1 MLLLACTHLATA
13 VDLDSFRFSDHLSG
27 IVSPGAPE
35 LFEDAVIFTAASPA
49 RRVGVSFAH
58 EGFARVH
65 WFRKLLKPDAGL
77 DAETE
82 TAAKAGDEA
91 GDEVGDKAGS
101 PAAAKPVS
109 GGSSLKDTGIL
120 CYVYEFPRGLAELEY
135 RLVVDGLWT
144 ADPRNPFARLDPVSG
159 LVRSVV
165 SLPPDDQ
172 SESTVDDSTGS
183 LRFSYR
189 GAPGLRVSV
198 GGSFNSW
205 DPFMY
210 ELDEVAPGR
219 YALAL
224 PLPPGTY
231 RYVYFLRGERILD
244 PNNPR
249 KVYTAEGKAVSEAFI
264 Q

>member
-13 VDLDSFRFSDHLSG
+13 VDRESFRFRDHLSG
-27 IVSPGAPE
+27 IVRPGAPE

-77 DAETE
+77 DAGTGAET
-82 TAAKAGDEA
+82 G
-91 GDEVGDKAGS
+91 
-101 PAAAKPVS
+101 AKPVS

-120 CYVYEFPRGLAELEY
+120 FYVYEFPRELAELEY

-144 ADPRNPFARLDPVSG
+144 ADPRNPFARLDPISG

-219 YALAL
+219 YALTL

>member
-1 MLLLACTHLATA
+1 MKRNTIFMLLMACAHLATA
-13 VDLDSFRFSDHLSG
+13 VDPESFRLLDHLSG

-35 LFEDAVIFTAASPA
+35 LFEDAVIFTAAAPS

-58 EGFARVH
+58 EGFSRVH
-65 WFRKLLKPDAGL
+65 WFRKMVKSDESPDAESAVHAAA
-77 DAETE
+77 DDETE
-82 TAAKAGDEA
+82 AKPA
-91 GDEVGDKAGS
+91 VK
-101 PAAAKPVS
+101 PAAD
-109 GGSSLKDTGIL
+109 GLILKATGIL
-120 CYVYEFPRGLAELEY
+120 FLVYEFPRDLAELEY

-144 ADPRNPFARLDPVSG
+144 ADPHNPFARLDPVSG
-159 LVRSVV
+159 LIRSVV
-165 SLPPDDQ
+165 SLPPNLQ
-172 SESTVDDSTGS
+172 PEPTVDDSTGS

-189 GAPGLRVSV
+189 GRAGLQVSV
-198 GGSFNSW
+198 GGSFNGW

-219 YALAL
+219 YALTL

-231 RYVYFLRGERILD
+231 RYVYFLQGERILD

-249 KVYTAEGKAVSEAFI
+249 KVYTAEGKAVSEASI